1 MLLHSNQENFN
12 NAVINSHKL
21 VLVDFFATWC
31 GPCQMLA
38 PVLEE
43 LSNSDNS
50 FDIVKIDID
59 SNTDLAVQYDIEAVP
74 TLVIFKNG
82 KELDRTM
89 GFIDKHEL
97 INFISK
103 YKEQ

>member
-12 NAVINSHKL
+12 NDVINSNKL

-59 SNTDLAVQYDIEAVP
+59 SNMDLAVKYDIEAVP

-89 GFIDKHEL
+89 GFLDYKGL
-97 INFISK
+97 TNFINK
-103 YKEQ
+103 YKE

>member
-1 MLLHSNQENFN
+1 MLLHSNKNNFN
-12 NAVINSHKL
+12 NDVINSNKL

-43 LSNSDNS
+43 LANADDS
-50 FDIVKIDID
+50 FDVIKIDID
-59 SNTDLAVQYDIEAVP
+59 SDRDLAIQYDIEAVP
-74 TLVIFKNG
+74 TLIIFKNG

-89 GFIDKHEL
+89 GFLDKNGL
-97 INFISK
+97 INFINK
-103 YKEQ
+103 NKE

>member
-12 NAVINSHKL
+12 NDVINSNKL

-50 FDIVKIDID
+50 FNIVKIDID
-59 SNTDLAVQYDIEAVP
+59 SNMDLAVKYDIEAVP

-89 GFIDKHEL
+89 GFLDYTEL
-97 INFISK
+97 ANFINK
-103 YKEQ
+103 YKE

>member
-1 MLLHSNQENFN
+1 MLLHSSKNNFN
-12 NAVINSHKL
+12 NDVINSNKL

-43 LSNSDNS
+43 LANADDS
-50 FDIVKIDID
+50 FDVVKIDID
-59 SNTDLAVQYDIEAVP
+59 SDRDLAIQYDIEAVP
-74 TLVIFKNG
+74 TIIIFKNG

-89 GFIDKHEL
+89 GFLDKNDL
-97 INFISK
+97 INFINK
-103 YKEQ
+103 NKG

>member
-1 MLLHSNQENFN
+1 MLLHSSKNNFN
-12 NAVINSHKL
+12 NDVINSNKL

-43 LSNSDNS
+43 LANADDS
-50 FDIVKIDID
+50 FDVVKIDID
-59 SNTDLAVQYDIEAVP
+59 SDRDLAIQYDIEAVP
-74 TLVIFKNG
+74 TLIIFKNG

-89 GFIDKHEL
+89 GFLDKNDL
-97 INFISK
+97 INFINK
-103 YKEQ
+103 NKG

>member
-1 MLLHSNQENFN
+1 MLLHSSKNNFN
-12 NAVINSHKL
+12 NDVINSNKL

-43 LSNSDNS
+43 LANADDS
-50 FDIVKIDID
+50 FDVVKIDID
-59 SNTDLAVQYDIEAVP
+59 SDRDLAIQYDIEAVP
-74 TLVIFKNG
+74 TLIIFKNG

-89 GFIDKHEL
+89 GFLDKNDL
-97 INFISK
+97 INFINK
-103 YKEQ
+103 NKE